1 MKRKIAVLGVPMDMG
16 ASKPGAA
23 QAPPA
28 IRRAKLLDILGA
40 AGLSVEDCGDIEIP
54 DSPPAAGPSKSKNA
68 HAVLKVCRDL
78 EKRVRG
84 LVKAGRL
91 PVVLGGDHSLAMG
104 SVAGAARALRDQGK
118 KMGVVWVDAH
128 ADMNTPRT
136 TPSGNLH
143 GMPAAHLLGLGDRAF
158 ARVGG
163 FSPKAA
169 AENFC
174 FVGLRDVD
182 HDEALTLRKS
192 QARVLAMPAIDRYG
206 MGAVMERAL
215 AAATQGTAGFY
226 LSFDIDAVDPQNA
239 PGTGTKKR
247 GGLTYREAH
256 LLMEMAAES
265 GKLVGLDLVEVNP
278 LEDEHN
284 STAVL
289 AAEIIA
295 SALGKRIY

>member
-1 MKRKIAVLGVPMDMG
+1 MKTKAAVLGVPMDMG
-16 ASKPGAA
+16 ASKSGSA
-23 QAPPA
+23 QAPEA
-28 IRRAKLLDILGA
+28 IRRAKLLDVLGA
-40 AGLSVEDCGDIEIP
+40 AGIPAEDCGDIEIP
-54 DSPPAAGPSKSKNA
+54 DAPPTPAPAKSKNA
-68 HAVLKVCRDL
+68 HAVLKVCREL
-78 EKRVRG
+78 EKRVRR
-84 LVKAGRL
+84 LIKSGRT

-104 SVAGAARALRDQGK
+104 SIAGAARALRDEGK
-118 KMGVVWVDAH
+118 ALGVIWVDAH

-143 GMPAAHLLGLGDRAF
+143 GMPAAHLLGLGDRSF

-163 FSPKAA
+163 FSPKIA

-182 HDEALTLRKS
+182 SEEAATLRKS
-192 QARVLAMPAIDRYG
+192 QARVFAMPAIDRYG

-226 LSFDIDAVDPQNA
+226 LSFDVDAVDPQNA

-265 GKLVGLDLVEVNP
+265 GKLVG
-278 LEDEHN
+278 
-284 STAVL
+284 
-289 AAEIIA
+289 
-295 SALGKRIY
+295 